1 MHLYPTLNNMAKLQK
16 VRILYGALWSNFNFF
31 ENPDFF
37 HKYLLRIFTLTLFR
51 QKSSLS
57 SLHFRIFPLSGD
69 SKTIKDAPVTFITEN
84 KGLGPLCVVEMKGGN
99 HPPITLWWRV
109 AAFKYGLW
117 EIPV

>member
-1 MHLYPTLNNMAKLQK
+1 MGHCGPRGHSIIFEVTGTCFAGLEFSDQEKFRNVRLETKILTFKLT
-16 VRILYGALWSNFNFF
+16 F
-31 ENPDFF
+31 PD
-37 HKYLLRIFTLTLFR
+37 
-51 QKSSLS
+51 
-57 SLHFRIFPLSGD
+57 FPLSGD

-84 KGLGPLCVVEMKGGN
+84 KAVGPLCVVEMKGGN